1 MKYTLAIDVPSLEEM
16 TQDPYKVELLKCCIS
31 AVGRLKD
38 SVLTMTGETA
48 MEVLYTNIE
57 MCSMLSNV
65 RLDIYDNGIRK
76 NFLSTNPDMITN
88 INDTEKQ
95 EQEYLLCCR
104 LHIIPPHERGIFA
117 VCPSRWSTPKC
128 NCMQT
133 IRDKK
138 TLEHH
143 VVLLSDNK
151 AFGSLIKNNWP
162 KLEQHKHGAKGYM
175 RAGKQVSPLTATMQ
189 EAEVLLRK
197 AFIDAQIPEDVIFP
211 ERLYTWDSKSNT
223 YVEFRRSS
231 GSHLVN
237 EYHGFDLDKK
247 YWNSVPEYI
256 KNIYHHW

>member
-1 MKYTLAIDVPSLEEM
+1 MRCVSPNSLL
-16 TQDPYKVELLKCCIS
+16 TAFFLP
-31 AVGRLKD
+31 D
-38 SVLTMTGETA
+38 S
-48 MEVLYTNIE
+48 N
-57 MCSMLSNV
+57 N
-65 RLDIYDNGIRK
+65 
-76 NFLSTNPDMITN
+76 
-88 INDTEKQ
+88 
-95 EQEYLLCCR
+95 
-104 LHIIPPHERGIFA
+104 
-117 VCPSRWSTPKC
+117 
-128 NCMQT
+128 
-133 IRDKK
+133 KK

>member
-1 MKYTLAIDVPSLEEM
+1 M

-31 AVGRLKD
+31 AVGRLKN

-57 MCSMLSNV
+57 MCSVLSNV
-65 RLDIYDNGIRK
+65 RLDIYDDGIRK

-104 LHIIPPHERGIFA
+104 LHIIPPHGRGIFA

-143 VVLLSDNK
+143 VVLLSDN
-151 AFGSLIKNNWP
+151 
-162 KLEQHKHGAKGYM
+162 
-175 RAGKQVSPLTATMQ
+175 
-189 EAEVLLRK
+189 
-197 AFIDAQIPEDVIFP
+197 
-211 ERLYTWDSKSNT
+211 
-223 YVEFRRSS
+223 
-231 GSHLVN
+231 
-237 EYHGFDLDKK
+237 
-247 YWNSVPEYI
+247 
-256 KNIYHHW
+256 